1 MFCFVKLYQ
10 VLVGVIM
17 MSLGLM
23 PVFKDDP
30 KRNTDLYYHKGQ
42 SKLEHI
48 CGHRL
53 QHNKD
58 KSVIIGTVNLTI
70 FF

>member
-1 MFCFVKLYQ
+1 
-10 VLVGVIM
+10 
-17 MSLGLM
+17 MS
-23 PVFKDDP
+23 VFKDDP
-30 KRNTDLYYHKGQ
+30 KGYTDLYYHKGQ
-42 SKLEHI
+42 SQLEHI

-70 FF
+70 FFEFSYIKIVKNITTYLYFA

>member
-1 MFCFVKLYQ
+1 
-10 VLVGVIM
+10 
-17 MSLGLM
+17 M
-23 PVFKDDP
+23 PVFENYP

-42 SKLEHI
+42 CKLEHV

-70 FF
+70 FFEFSYIKIIKNIADYLRFK